1 MIAPKANEPV
11 RFHVSLNVA
20 DMARS
25 TDFYRKFLDR
35 KPTKQTTD
43 YAKFE
48 MDEPPLVLSLL
59 SVHHAPG
66 GSLNHIGI
74 RLSSFEV
81 LVKMQTRLET
91 AGIATQREDG
101 VECCH
106 SRQTK
111 FWVSDPDR
119 TLWELYILHEDED
132 ENKDRAPSH
141 PVIETPANA
150 VARIVWQHQIPA
162 EFPARIPHDDNSVHE
177 VVLEGTGN
185 AKSESISME
194 AVFAETYRVL
204 RPGGEVRLHGL
215 VGDKPSKP
223 VLPPLPGPAAVVEY
237 VPVENEPMKAMIRA
251 GFVQIRFE
259 KLSSAP
265 DFIADNVRMREILL
279 VGLKPGHR
287 PQRATHQAIYLGPLA
302 RVADD
307 FGNVFPR
314 GEHVSLNIHDWQ
326 LLSRSTVADQFLFLS
341 PDTGADRT
349 SQPLT
354 RFSSS
359 PASTS

>member
-177 VVLEGTGN
+177 VILEGTGN
-185 AKSESISME
+185 TKSESAGLE
-194 AVFAETYRVL
+194 AAFAETYRVL
-204 RPGGEVRLHGL
+204 RPGGQVRLHGL
-215 VGDKPSKP
+215 AGDRPFKSA
-223 VLPPLPGPAAVVEY
+223 LPTLPGPAAVVDH
-237 VPVENEPMKAMIRA
+237 VPLESEPMKAMVRA
-251 GFVQIRFE
+251 GFVQVRLD
-259 KLSSAP
+259 KLSCAP
-265 DFIADNVRMREILL
+265 IFVAEEVQMREFLL
-279 VGLKPGHR
+279 TGSKPGHR
-287 PQRATHQAIYLGPLA
+287 PQRTSHQAIYLGPLA
-302 RVADD
+302 QVADD
-307 FGNVFPR
+307 FGNVFRR
-314 GEHVSLNIHDWQ
+314 GERVSLNIHDWQ
-326 LLSRSTVADQFLFLS
+326 VLSGSAVADQFLFL
-341 PDTGADRT
+341 P
-349 SQPLT
+349 
-354 RFSSS
+354 
-359 PASTS
+359 PAESLSL

>member
-1 MIAPKANEPV
+1 MTASSAGEPV
-11 RFHVSLNVA
+11 KFHVSLNIA
-20 DMARS
+20 DMGRS
-25 TDFYRKFLDR
+25 AAFYRKFLDR
-35 KPTKQTTD
+35 EPAKQTTD

-48 MDEPPLVLSLL
+48 LDEPPLVLSLI
-59 SVHHAPG
+59 SGRPAPG
-66 GSLNHIGI
+66 GNLNHIGI
-74 RLSSFEV
+74 RLTNTAALIE
-81 LVKMQTRLET
+81 MQTRLET
-91 AGIATQREDG
+91 VGIATQREDG

-111 FWVSDPDR
+111 FWVTDPDR
-119 TLWELYILHEDED
+119 TLWELYIFQEDIG
-132 ENKDRAPSH
+132 ENEEEAPSSH
-141 PVIETPANA
+141 TIETPAN
-150 VARIVWQHQIPA
+150 VVTRIVWQHQIP
-162 EFPARIPHDDNSVHE
+162 ERFPARIPHDDNSVHE